1 MRFLQKDKVDRSI
14 LVISDIHLGAGVYI
28 NHKRNYLEAFHSDK
42 EFVDFIEYYSTG
54 EFSSRELDLVIN
66 GDFFD
71 LLAVPFVPYF
81 DDEFWCEDSALAKL
95 DMILKAHHEIILAL
109 GRFLEGKK
117 KRIYFIIGNH
127 DAEMLFPSL
136 QKRLLEE
143 LPEKVRDSF
152 IITSNESGE
161 FTPAPGIIIK
171 HGHEY
176 EKAHQFRPY
185 KALVT
190 DEFGKKYFV
199 PPWGSYYVTRIV
211 NKFKEIRPHVDAV
224 RPVKKFILHGLIY
237 DTFFTLRFMIA
248 TIYYFIMVRFI
259 HYFWLDKNIKRLW
272 RKLGTELELFQDYET
287 LTQDFM
293 NSRSDLKVL
302 VVGHTHNPVFR
313 SYADGSIFINTGT
326 WTRVYSLDFGKR
338 TEGINLSY
346 ALIDLKNDDT
356 DINASLLV
364 WKGKAD
370 LPFEEY

>member
-1 MRFLQKDKVDRSI
+1 M
-14 LVISDIHLGAGVYI
+14 
-28 NHKRNYLEAFHSDK
+28 
-42 EFVDFIEYYSTG
+42 
-54 EFSSRELDLVIN
+54 
-66 GDFFD
+66 
-71 LLAVPFVPYF
+71 
-81 DDEFWCEDSALAKL
+81 
-95 DMILKAHHEIILAL
+95 
-109 GRFLEGKK
+109 
-117 KRIYFIIGNH
+117 
-127 DAEMLFPSL
+127 
-136 QKRLLEE
+136 
-143 LPEKVRDSF
+143 
-152 IITSNESGE
+152 
-161 FTPAPGIIIK
+161 
-171 HGHEY
+171 
-176 EKAHQFRPY
+176 
-185 KALVT
+185 
-190 DEFGKKYFV
+190 
-199 PPWGSYYVTRIV
+199 
-211 NKFKEIRPHVDAV
+211 DAV

-272 RKLGTELELFQDYET
+272 RKLGAELELFQDYET

-346 ALIDLKNDDT
+346 ALIDLKNSDS

-370 LPFEEY
+370 LPYEEY